1 MNKKSIA
8 LPIVGI
14 VITGVLTIIA
24 LLATLGNMMQ
34 ISEAEDLPEYKIVNY
49 NGRNYTQEKLVEQLK
64 SERTGMVIFLLISA
78 ALLALCIWALMK
90 RVKANR
96 ELMAQGG
103 VPMQFAAQPMP
114 PMGAPMAAPVQPAA
128 APAQT
133 AACPHCGAPRKEGQ
147 VFCASCGQRM

>member
-49 NGRNYTQEKLVEQLK
+49 NGKNYSQEDLVDQLK
-64 SERTGMVIFLLISA
+64 SERIGLIIFLLISA
-78 ALLALCIWALMK
+78 ALLALCIWALVK
-90 RVKANR
+90 RVKANHG
-96 ELMAQGG
+96 LMAQGG
-103 VPMQFAAQPMP
+103 MPMQLSGAPVP
-114 PMGAPMAAPVQPAA
+114 PMGAPAAPV
-128 APAQT
+128 QT